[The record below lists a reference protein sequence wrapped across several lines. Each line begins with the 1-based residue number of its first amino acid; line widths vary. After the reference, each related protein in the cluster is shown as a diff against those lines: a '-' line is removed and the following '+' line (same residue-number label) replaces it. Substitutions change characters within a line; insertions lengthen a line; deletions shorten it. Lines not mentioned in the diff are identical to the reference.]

1 MSQICTA
8 AYVHDIVQGI
18 GGLTEGVAVQCSR
31 RSYAGGTAGIWHLPL
46 GVQALIH
53 NSQDGSTAYLGC

>member
-31 RSYAGGTAGIWHLPL
+31 GRDSRDLAFATRRSGTHP
-46 GVQALIH
+46 
-53 NSQDGSTAYLGC
+53 